1 MLAFSAGR
9 CYACLNDERTPHDK
23 LIECEGELYEDATA
37 LIAYATENFR
47 DFIIDSDA
55 ELVEVRYEDGNLV
68 IEYKTV
74 DDYDADDNPIIKT
87 VKDEFEITPK
97 YLMVKVPSFL

>member
-1 MLAFSAGR
+1 MTNL
-9 CYACLNDERTPHDK
+9 YNQDI
-23 LIECEGELYEDATA
+23 IECEGELYEDATA

-55 ELVEVRYEDGNLV
+55 ELVEVRCDYALV

-97 YLMVKVPSFL
+97 YLMVKVPSFF